1 MSTTIA
7 PANPDQARTGPQKKG
22 IFDQVRD
29 WRVPPEVQ
37 GVVTWVSV
45 GLLTVAFAIV
55 VWDMVSAVYYIVSN
69 PAPPCSNPPSRQ
81 SYPPQLVVVGVCI
94 VTFLLGHLTARLQ
107 FIDAKHLAR
116 HQLKEVEHP
125 ETDSRRRDALI
136 VQALLLVFLL
146 EMIGL
151 LIVEALTL
159 SHNVW
164 PITYYV
170 RCAYNAAG
178 VQSMWA
184 AASILFLVGRW
195 FWLPARRQHG
205 RTSS

>member
-1 MSTTIA
+1 MSSTIT
-7 PANPDQARTGPQKKG
+7 PANPDQAKTEPRQKRLV
-22 IFDQVRD
+22 DRVRD
-29 WRVPPEVQ
+29 WRVPPQVQ

-45 GLLTVAFAIV
+45 GFLIMAFAIV
-55 VWDMVSAVYYIVSN
+55 VWDMVSAVSYIVSN
-69 PAPPCSNPPSRQ
+69 PAPPCSNPPSLQ
-81 SYPPQLVVVGVCI
+81 SYPPQLVVVGVCL

-116 HQLKEVEHP
+116 HQVKEVEHP
-125 ETDSRRRDALI
+125 ERDPRLREALI

-164 PITYYV
+164 PITFYV

-195 FWLPARRQHG
+195 FWLPARRNDG